1 MKRVTLTISCI
12 GLVCI
17 NLAVFGQGAMPVSVA
32 KVTRTVIAE
41 EINLTGNL
49 RSVRV
54 SQLSSEVEGLIERLS
69 VDSGDQITQDQ
80 VIVELNNE
88 LAVIAK
94 SLAGAEVDEA
104 TARDSEA
111 RRRLAELTEL
121 AKQQHVP
128 KTNVETARS
137 EIHIAGAALAQ
148 ARATLRRAQALLNRH
163 IVRAP
168 FDGVVSLKLAEIG
181 QWVDTSDPLIELVET
196 RLLRLV
202 IPVPQ
207 FYFGQIRNG
216 TKVQIRFDS
225 LPNEVFDTVI
235 TTKIPVGD
243 GPARTFPV
251 QIDLVNDLGRLAP
264 GMSARVIMQIED
276 GSEQT
281 SLLVP
286 QDAVVRRPNGE
297 QTVWTIAIEDGVAK
311 AISVLVSTGRVYRN
325 SIEILGDDLQ
335 AGTRVIVR
343 GNEILRPGQVVTVAD
358 ELATDI

>member
-1 MKRVTLTISCI
+1 MKRIILALSCVSLSCI
-12 GLVCI
+12 T
-17 NLAVFGQGAMPVSVA
+17 LAVFGQGAMPVSVA
-32 KVTRTVIAE
+32 KVTRSVIAE
-41 EINLTGNL
+41 EINLTGSL
-49 RSVRV
+49 RAVRV

-69 VDSGDQITQDQ
+69 VDSGDQIAQNQ
-80 VIVELNNE
+80 VVVELNSE
-88 LAVIAK
+88 LAIIAK
-94 SLAGAEVDEA
+94 SLASAQVDGA
-104 TARDSEA
+104 TARESEA

-128 KTNVETARS
+128 KTTVETARS

-148 ARATLRRAQALLNRH
+148 ARASLQRAQALLDRH

-202 IPVPQ
+202 TPVPQ
-207 FYFGQIRNG
+207 LYFSRIRKG
-216 TKVQIRFDS
+216 TRVSIQFDS
-225 LPNEVFDTVI
+225 LPNEVFDTAI
-235 TTKIPVGD
+235 TAKIPVSD
-243 GPARTFPV
+243 SAARTFPV

-276 GSEQT
+276 GSKQAV
-281 SLLVP
+281 LLVP

-297 QTVWTIAIEDGVAK
+297 QTVWTIAVEDGVAK
-311 AISVLVSTGRVYRN
+311 ATSVVVSTGRVYRN
-325 SIEILGDDLQ
+325 SIEILGADLQ
-335 AGTRVIVR
+335 AGTQVIVR
-343 GNEILRPGQVVTVAD
+343 GNEILRPGQVVTVAE